1 MSPPFTA
8 GLVCLRGSKPI
19 AAGPHEA
26 FAGAGGR
33 LESEAV
39 VAWLVQAGV
48 LPADGKGS
56 LPQPAA
62 EQQDSEVGRFSSR
75 ACVLTLPTRQAC
87 HLRGL
92 MLPKSKPAPAQR
104 HDKLSG
110 CRTARQRTGTSR
122 ARCAGGATSTSMCRR
137 LRPLLSQMAATR
149 TAISDWVKLIYRGCF
164 QKFSVVLDF
173 GGHFDP
179 VLICQP
185 AVYVL
190 SKPQRRC
197 KPSMYTKATR
207 PRQQTPHAYCEAAC
221 ISLGFRVSG
230 LPKLQHAL
238 VGVCGQLVA
247 VRVVRQPDGAHLHG
261 KTTPFIHES
270 MQMSVRITTW
280 SLHAEYVKTLSVQ
293 GFVQAYLCD
302 GHQVLQLAGGHA
314 EAVQRVVLAQ
324 AVQPLAARRQ
334 RRGDKVA
341 TLPLACGTGTPGGC
355 SLRGRQGSKVPTAN

>member
-1 MSPPFTA
+1 MFLSCMCSDSSYPASMSLA
-8 GLVCLRGSKPI
+8 RSHASK
-19 AAGPHEA
+19 
-26 FAGAGGR
+26 
-33 LESEAV
+33 SE
-39 VAWLVQAGV
+39 
-48 LPADGKGS
+48 
-56 LPQPAA
+56 
-62 EQQDSEVGRFSSR
+62 
-75 ACVLTLPTRQAC
+75 
-87 HLRGL
+87 
-92 MLPKSKPAPAQR
+92 PAPAQR

-122 ARCAGGATSTSMCRR
+122 ARCAGDATSTSMCRR

-149 TAISDWVKLIYRGCF
+149 TAISDWVILIYGGCF
-164 QKFSVVLDF
+164 QEFSVVLVVLDF
-173 GGHFDP
+173 GGHLDL
-179 VLICQP
+179 VLVCQP

-190 SKPQRRC
+190 SKPRRHC

-207 PRQQTPHAYCEAAC
+207 PRQQTPHAYCKAAS

-247 VRVVRQPDGAHLHG
+247 VWVVRQPDGAHLHG

-270 MQMSVRITTW
+270 MHMIVRIATW
-280 SLHAEYVKTLSVQ
+280 SLHARYVNTLDVRR
-293 GFVQAYLCD
+293 FVQAYLCD

-341 TLPLACGTGTPGGC
+341 TLPLACGTGTPCCLDAVYGGGEEAK
-355 SLRGRQGSKVPTAN
+355 S